1 MIETISEESRF
12 YKSVAIERDISVI
25 DGNELIHLIFDSI
38 SELSDETKI
47 NLGICEVPQIATF
60 S

>member
-12 YKSVAIERDISVI
+12 YKSVAIESDISVI
-25 DGNELIHLIFDSI
+25 DGNELIDLIFDSI

-47 NLGICEVPQIATF
+47 KLGICEVPQIATF